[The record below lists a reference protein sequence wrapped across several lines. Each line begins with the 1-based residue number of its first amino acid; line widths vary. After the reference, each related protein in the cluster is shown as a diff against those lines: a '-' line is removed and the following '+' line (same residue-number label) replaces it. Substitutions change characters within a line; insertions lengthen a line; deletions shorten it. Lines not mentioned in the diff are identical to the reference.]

1 MELSEPA
8 VEGTLHSADGVGIV
22 RMRTHCGADVDDV
35 WSALTDPL
43 RLARWFG
50 KVNGDLQE
58 DGEATALVM
67 SSGWDG
73 RVHIDKC
80 VPRRELRV
88 TMWEEEGSRHSVSA
102 ELLPDGA
109 KTDLAIEVRGVPLDV
124 LWAYGAG
131 WQEHV
136 EDLRAH
142 LEGKDRASTGPD
154 ARFDEIAPHY
164 REMAVIAI

>member
-1 MELSEPA
+1 MELPEPA
-8 VEGTLHSADGVGIV
+8 IEGTLYSADGVGIV
-22 RMRTHCGADVDDV
+22 RMKTRCDADIDDV

-43 RLARWFG
+43 RLTRWFG
-50 KVNGDLQE
+50 KVHGDLRE

-73 RVHIDKC
+73 RVHIDTC

-102 ELLPDGA
+102 ELLADGA
-109 KTDLAIEVRGVPLDV
+109 KTDLAIEVRGVPVDL

-131 WQEHV
+131 WQEHI
-136 EDLRAH
+136 EDLRLISGARTAYPAD
-142 LEGKDRASTGPD
+142 LTRVSMRSRRTIGKWPS
-154 ARFDEIAPHY
+154 
-164 REMAVIAI
+164 